1 MPVENLVPLDG
12 QLCFSIYAT
21 AIAINRTYK
30 PLLDAMGVTYPQY
43 LVLSALW
50 EEDARTIGAIASR
63 LALESSTITPLVKRL
78 EAAGFVTRVRS
89 QADER
94 QVLVSLTPKGKR
106 FARMLHPHIRRYNDV
121 ASDKIPAS
129 QLRALRQAL
138 DTIYRNIAGMDKS
151 LPDFPDFADQ
161 AAASGPKRRRAT
173 LPAAKR

>member
-94 QVLVSLTPKGKR
+94 QVLVSLTPKGK
-106 FARMLHPHIRRYNDV
+106 
-121 ASDKIPAS
+121 
-129 QLRALRQAL
+129 ALRGETSCLTDTLLERSGLKVEQLIAL
-138 DTIYRNIAGMDKS
+138 NQEVQRLRDALTGFELAPS
-151 LPDFPDFADQ
+151 EAVAD
-161 AAASGPKRRRAT
+161 
-173 LPAAKR
+173 